1 LSGDWLALD
10 EPSNVP
16 DWHFSKHPRKPKPA
30 PKPPAEPGEA
40 TSLRK
45 KYLLQK
51 RALGL
56 QHRHYLDA
64 LVQTNFHLTNA
75 QNIMYGLGYR
85 LDKSTY
91 TRWRQRKDVGEVIET
106 AKRYSESML
115 GLSGDGVLAR
125 VKEIHDYGMDVIQ
138 LRGRD
143 GKLLTTPEG
152 GALEALRN
160 PELALK
166 AAELLGK
173 NKRLWGTDEE
183 QTRVTVQIVNL
194 AGDQQAT
201 PIMDG
206 EFAAVA
212 EDDN

>member
-1 LSGDWLALD
+1 MSA
-10 EPSNVP
+10 
-16 DWHFSKHPRKPKPA
+16 RKGEGFARMDPA
-30 PKPPAEPGEA
+30 G
-40 TSLRK
+40 
-45 KYLLQK
+45 
-51 RALGL
+51 
-56 QHRHYLDA
+56 
-64 LVQTNFHLTNA
+64 
-75 QNIMYGLGYR
+75 
-85 LDKSTY
+85 Y
-91 TRWRQRKDVGEVIET
+91 TRG
-106 AKRYSESML
+106 
-115 GLSGDGVLAR
+115 
-125 VKEIHDYGMDVIQ
+125 

-143 GKLLTTPEG
+143 GELLTTPEG

-206 EFAAVA
+206 EFTAVP

>member
-1 LSGDWLALD
+1 MSGDWLSLD

-16 DWHFSKHPRKPKPA
+16 DWHFSKHPRKPKPV
-30 PKPPAEPGEA
+30 PKPPVEPGEA

-51 RALGL
+51 KALGL

-75 QNIMYGLGYR
+75 QQIMQGLGYR

-91 TRWRQRKDVGEVIET
+91 TRWRQRKDVGNAIET
-106 AKRYSESML
+106 AKQYSESML
-115 GLSGDGVLAR
+115 GLSGDGVLSR
-125 VKEIHDYGMDVIQ
+125 VKEIHDYGMDKIQ

-143 GKLLTTPEG
+143 GELLTTPEG
-152 GALEALRN
+152 GALEELRN

-206 EFAAVA
+206 EFTAVP